1 MCRLF
6 GQHAYPGFDRC
17 EPLCSAENA
26 LRFQSHRHPHGW
38 GIGWYAR
45 GRVHLRRGTLAAH
58 SDRAFLEAAQA
69 ARSRIV
75 VAHVRDASVGPVAE
89 VNTHPFSW
97 QRWLFA
103 HNGTVARWRTVRR
116 VREAIE
122 AAIDPALR
130 RLVRG
135 DTDSERCF
143 YLFLTLLPERARA
156 GEATVAE
163 VRRALADTTRLVQGI
178 ADRRGGKPSSLNFL
192 VSDGRILAA
201 CRRGRTLHV
210 AADAGPRHALVVASE
225 PIGAAAWQEVPEGG
239 FVATED
245 GLALQRRALLG
256 PATRAPGSGSRAGS
270 APGSAARR
278 PSRRAARA
286 PAPTP

>member
-6 GQHAYPGFDRC
+6 GQHAHPGFDRC

-58 SDRAFLEAAQA
+58 SDAAFLEAAQA

-122 AAIDPALR
+122 AEIDPALR

-143 YLFLTLLPERARA
+143 YLFLTLLPERARS
-156 GEATVAE
+156 GQATVAE
-163 VRRALADTTRLVQGI
+163 VRRALADTTRLVQRI
-178 ADRRGGKPSSLNFL
+178 ADRQGGKPSSLNFL

-245 GLALQRRALLG
+245 GLVLQRRALLG
-256 PATRAPGSGSRAGS
+256 PTRAPGWGSRAGS
-270 APGSAARR
+270 GPGSAARR